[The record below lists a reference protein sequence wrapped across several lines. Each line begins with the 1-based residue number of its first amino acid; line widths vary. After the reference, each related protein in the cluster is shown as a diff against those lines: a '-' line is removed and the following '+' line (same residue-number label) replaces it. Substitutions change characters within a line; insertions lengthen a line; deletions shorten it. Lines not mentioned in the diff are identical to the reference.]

1 MIERD
6 VNRENNTKKTSKV
19 SIIFTPSGKR
29 GDVEFGTTILD
40 AARQLNV
47 DLDSVCGGRAMCG
60 RCQVQPTFG
69 KFAKHQI
76 TSLQS
81 NLSPPSNAELHY
93 AEKRTLKTGR
103 RLGCNTQ
110 ILGNTLID
118 VPEES
123 QVHRQ
128 LIRKEVEPYNIEL
141 APQLELFSIKVQ
153 QPNMHDPS
161 GDFERLCQ
169 SLKEQ
174 YSASFSKEHSIT
186 CSLSVL
192 RELQKVL
199 REGSWQVTVAVHA
212 GHFVN
217 GIWPE
222 YKKAMFG
229 LAVDVG
235 STTLSAQL
243 CNLKTGEVIAS
254 AGTMNPQI
262 RFGEDLMSRV
272 SYLMMNPDDTA
283 NMAHEVRTA
292 INYLATQ
299 TTNEIGSDPSNIMD
313 VVLVG
318 NPIMHHLLLGIDPT
332 ELGGAP
338 FALATD
344 TAINT
349 TAKELDLYFNP
360 SATVYILP
368 CIAGHVGADT
378 AAVILAYNPMS
389 TKEMTLIIDIGTNAE
404 IVLGNCDQVLACSCP
419 TGPAFEGA
427 QISCGQRA
435 APGAIE
441 RVRIDRQTLEPSY
454 QIIGCEFWST
464 DKYFD
469 EKAKSLGITG
479 ICGSGI
485 IEAVAELYLA
495 GVISP
500 DGVID
505 GTLAK
510 QNDKVFLD
518 GRTYSYRLTETIS
531 ITQNDIRAIQ
541 LAKAALH
548 ASFQLLMDKIRIN
561 TIDEVILVGA
571 FGSYIDTKYAMVLGM
586 IPDCNLQRVHSAGN
600 AAGTGARIALL
611 NKHSRKEIENT
622 VKRIEK
628 IETAVEPMFQDHFV
642 NAMAIPHKIAPYTKL
657 QEIISFPDPRKS
669 TLSNQFRRQKRRGK
683 PR

>member
-1 MIERD
+1 
-6 VNRENNTKKTSKV
+6 
-19 SIIFTPSGKR
+19 
-29 GDVEFGTTILD
+29 
-40 AARQLNV
+40 
-47 DLDSVCGGRAMCG
+47 
-60 RCQVQPTFG
+60 
-69 KFAKHQI
+69 
-76 TSLQS
+76 
-81 NLSPPSNAELHY
+81 
-93 AEKRTLKTGR
+93 
-103 RLGCNTQ
+103 
-110 ILGNTLID
+110 
-118 VPEES
+118 
-123 QVHRQ
+123 
-128 LIRKEVEPYNIEL
+128 
-141 APQLELFSIKVQ
+141 
-153 QPNMHDPS
+153 MHDPS

-292 INYLATQ
+292 INYLAAQ

-344 TAINT
+344 KAINT
-349 TAKELDLYFNP
+349 TAEELDLYFNP

-548 ASFQLLMDKIRIN
+548 ASFQLLMDKIGIN

>member
-1 MIERD
+1 MKESDRG
-6 VNRENNTKKTSKV
+6 VEENTETPSTV

-29 GDVEFGTTILD
+29 GNVEYGISILD

-76 TSLQS
+76 ISLQK
-81 NLSPPSNAELHY
+81 NLSPPSKAELRY
-93 AEKRTLKTGR
+93 DEKKSLRVGR
-103 RLGCNTQ
+103 RLGCNTR
-110 ILGNTLID
+110 ILGDTLVDI
-118 VPEES
+118 PEDS

-128 LIRKEVEPYNIEL
+128 VIRKKPEPHDIKL
-141 APQLELFSIKVQ
+141 APHVELFFVKVNE
-153 QPNMHDPS
+153 PNMHDPL

-169 SLKEQ
+169 SLRER
-174 YSASFSKEHSIT
+174 YSSSFQKGHSFT
-186 CSLSVL
+186 CSLPTL
-192 RELQKVL
+192 RDLQKVL
-199 REGSWQVTVAVHA
+199 RESLWQITVAVYD
-212 GHFVN
+212 GKQIKGV
-217 GIWPE
+217 WPGQKE
-222 YKKAMFG
+222 TIFG

-243 CNLKTGEVIAS
+243 CNLKTGKVIAS

-272 SYLMMNPDDTA
+272 SYLMMNPDDMTD
-283 NMAHEVRTA
+283 MTREVRTA
-292 INYLATQ
+292 INYLAAQ
-299 TTNEIGSDPSNIMD
+299 TTNEVGSDPSNIVD

-318 NPIMHHLLLGIDPT
+318 NPIMHHILLGIDPT

-344 TAINT
+344 MALNITAE
-349 TAKELDLYFNP
+349 ELDLYFNP
-360 SATVYILP
+360 SATAYILP

-378 AAVILAYNPMS
+378 AAVILAHNPLS

-404 IVLGNCDQVLACSCP
+404 IVLGNCDRVLACSCP

-441 RVRIDRQTLEPSY
+441 RVRVDRDTLEPSY
-454 QIIGCEFWST
+454 QIIGCELWST
-464 DKYFD
+464 EESFN
-469 EKAKSLGITG
+469 EETRHLGITG

-485 IEAVAELYLA
+485 IEVIAELYLA
-495 GVISP
+495 GVIST

-505 GTLAK
+505 GTLTEK
-510 QNDKVFLD
+510 NDKIFLD
-518 GRTYSYRLTETIS
+518 GRTYSYKLTDTIS

-548 ASFQLLMDKIRIN
+548 ASFQLLLDKTGT
-561 TIDEVILVGA
+561 TIIDKVILVGA
-571 FGSYIDTKYAMVLGM
+571 FGNYIDTKYAMVLGM
-586 IPDCNLQRVHSAGN
+586 IPDCDLQRVHSAGN

-611 NKHSRKEIENT
+611 DKHSRKEIET
-622 VKRIEK
+622 IVKQIEK
-628 IETAVEPMFQDHFV
+628 IETAVEPMFQDYFV
-642 NAMAIPHKIAPYTKL
+642 DAMAIPHKKAPYDKL
-657 QEIISFPDPRKS
+657 RKFVEFPNHEQ
-669 TLSNQFRRQKRRGK
+669 SNFANATERKRRRG
-683 PR
+683 RQR